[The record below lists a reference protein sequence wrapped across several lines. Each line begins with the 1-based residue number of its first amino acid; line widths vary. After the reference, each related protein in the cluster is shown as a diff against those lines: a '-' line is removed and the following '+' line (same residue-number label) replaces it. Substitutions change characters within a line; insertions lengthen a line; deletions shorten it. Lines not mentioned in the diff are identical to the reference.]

1 MIAVPNKVWYLLTR
15 LEQNGYEGYLV
26 GGCVRDA
33 LLGITPK
40 DWDLCTSAQP
50 AEIAACFPGEKP
62 SLSGFRHGTVG
73 VVLDGRLYE
82 ITSYRTERNYSDGR
96 HPDLVTFVRDLKEDL
111 SRRDFTVNA
120 MAYHPD
126 KGLVDPWNGQEDLT
140 QRVLR
145 CVGSP
150 VLRFQEDSL
159 RILRGMRFAATYGF
173 QLEKDTAR
181 AAIFCRKGLEQIS
194 KERIREELFHFLV
207 GAGAGKVL
215 SSFWQI
221 FAKILPECGEKA
233 AEWEKLADRIDRASE
248 DLIVRLAIL
257 CSDPVRAQAMISRL
271 QLSRKMADE
280 VQTLLQ
286 WKEDP
291 SLPLQTSMKYLLRDT
306 GRQTARRWI
315 DYQFALE
322 NEEGRRQRRAVIL
335 AQILETGECFSVRQ
349 LAIDGKDL
357 KELGFSGSQ
366 LGACLSYLLD
376 QVIMG
381 KTENTLSALRD
392 AARCQRE
399 RQDG

>member
-1 MIAVPNKVWYLLTR
+1 
-15 LEQNGYEGYLV
+15 
-26 GGCVRDA
+26 
-33 LLGITPK
+33 
-40 DWDLCTSAQP
+40 
-50 AEIAACFPGEKP
+50 
-62 SLSGFRHGTVG
+62 
-73 VVLDGRLYE
+73 
-82 ITSYRTERNYSDGR
+82 
-96 HPDLVTFVRDLKEDL
+96 
-111 SRRDFTVNA
+111 
-120 MAYHPD
+120 
-126 KGLVDPWNGQEDLT
+126 
-140 QRVLR
+140 
-145 CVGSP
+145 
-150 VLRFQEDSL
+150 
-159 RILRGMRFAATYGF
+159 
-173 QLEKDTAR
+173 
-181 AAIFCRKGLEQIS
+181 
-194 KERIREELFHFLV
+194 
-207 GAGAGKVL
+207 
-215 SSFWQI
+215 
-221 FAKILPECGEKA
+221 
-233 AEWEKLADRIDRASE
+233 
-248 DLIVRLAIL
+248 
-257 CSDPVRAQAMISRL
+257 MISRL

-322 NEEGRRQRRAVIL
+322 NEEGHRQRRAVIL